1 MGVFAPN
8 EHFVED
14 LRGFSS
20 GWRSPV
26 RNQRGSILLE
36 SLIAVAIL
44 GTTAVI
50 FLGGIFTGLIGGVQ
64 IEEHLIAENL
74 ARTQLEDIKSQ
85 PYNVDN
91 QYPVTV
97 SPPPGYTVLINVTD
111 ISPSEYPNSL
121 QEIAVTVSREGKKI
135 ITVETLKANL

>member
-1 MGVFAPN
+1 M
-8 EHFVED
+8 
-14 LRGFSS
+14 
-20 GWRSPV
+20 
-26 RNQRGSILLE
+26 RNQRGNTLLE
-36 SLIAVAIL
+36 ALIAVAIL

-50 FLGGIFTGLIGGVQ
+50 FLGGIFTGLIGGVE

-97 SPPPGYTVLINVTD
+97 SPPPGYTVLISVTD
-111 ISPSEYPNSL
+111 LSPSEYPNSL
-121 QEIAVTVSREGKKI
+121 QKTAVMVSREGRNI
-135 ITVETLKANL
+135 ITVETLKVNR